1 MPRKKID
8 KDEPVFTEAE
18 ANEDINEPEIQK
30 PLKVEN
36 SIPVAEDDEDDDNGE
51 TVTFLEKI
59 LRLELGTK
67 TGLICTILFFLAFI
81 FRWYWFN
88 TSWWLVLL
96 VAAVG
101 LKTLYTQMTDLKD
114 EKPEEAKIAKY
125 SFITLIVLFV
135 IRDLYITY
143 HLDELLED
151 FTKMKDFIK

>member
-8 KDEPVFTEAE
+8 KDETVFTEAE
-18 ANEDINEPEIQK
+18 ANEDILEPEIKK
-30 PLKVEN
+30 PLEVEN
-36 SIPVAEDDEDDDNGE
+36 NMPDVEYEDDENSDP
-51 TVTFLEKI
+51 VSFLEKI
-59 LRLELGTK
+59 LRMELGTK
-67 TGLICTILFFLAFI
+67 TGLVCTVLFFLAFI

-101 LKTLYTQMTDLKD
+101 LKTLYTQMTDLKE
-114 EKPEEAKIAKY
+114 EKPEEAKVAKY
-125 SFITLIVLFV
+125 SFTALIVLFV

-151 FTKMKDFIK
+151 LSRMKDLIK

>member
-8 KDEPVFTEAE
+8 KDETVFTEAE
-18 ANEDINEPEIQK
+18 ANEDILEPEIKK
-30 PLKVEN
+30 PLEVEN
-36 SIPVAEDDEDDDNGE
+36 NIPDVEFEDDENSE

-59 LRLELGTK
+59 LRMELGTK
-67 TGLICTILFFLAFI
+67 TGLVCTILFFLAFI

-88 TSWWLVLL
+88 TSWWLVLI

-101 LKTLYTQMTDLKD
+101 LKTLYTQMTDLKE

-125 SFITLIVLFV
+125 SFTALIVLFV

-151 FTKMKDFIK
+151 LSRMKDFIK

>member
-8 KDEPVFTEAE
+8 KDETVFTEAE
-18 ANEDINEPEIQK
+18 ANEDILEPEIKK
-30 PLKVEN
+30 PLEVEN
-36 SIPVAEDDEDDDNGE
+36 NMPDVEYEDDENSDP
-51 TVTFLEKI
+51 VSFLEKI
-59 LRLELGTK
+59 LRMELGTK
-67 TGLICTILFFLAFI
+67 TGLVCTVLFFLAFI

-101 LKTLYTQMTDLKD
+101 LKTLYTQMTDLK
-114 EKPEEAKIAKY
+114 EERPEEAKVAKY
-125 SFITLIVLFV
+125 SFTALIVLFV

-151 FTKMKDFIK
+151 LSRMKDLIK